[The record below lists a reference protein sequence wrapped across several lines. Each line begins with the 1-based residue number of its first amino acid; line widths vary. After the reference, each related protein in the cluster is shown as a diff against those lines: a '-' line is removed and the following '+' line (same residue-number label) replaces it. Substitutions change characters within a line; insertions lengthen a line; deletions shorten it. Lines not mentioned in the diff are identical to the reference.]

1 MRLFALLATALLFA
15 PAQAQV
21 LDYAQ
26 QTPYPIVGGP
36 SRPMMALD
44 GDENVYLAG
53 KLIGTTDFDMS
64 DGVAELAYDPTATP
78 YPTSGEAAFVA
89 KYAADG
95 TYEWAFGLSLDDIAF
110 NLRINGLAVDAAGNI
125 TVVGDMEVRVE
136 QEGDERVYRPID
148 FDPGPGVASLGVFSN
163 ENPSLGTE
171 PSNFVASYD
180 ADGNFR
186 WAFELTKART
196 VADIFTVFLKG
207 ARLFDVTTDADGNV
221 YVAGEIDGFN
231 PLFDAAEP
239 VNVDPRG
246 GNTSVEETGAFL
258 AKYTPEG
265 TLLWATATSPGA
277 SDVEGRA
284 DARFERVAVDAAGRA
299 FVAGTFGLGPVNV
312 GGIEL
317 GSEANVFLTSGLLA
331 QYDADGSAANWA
343 FPLEDAAD
351 QQADF
356 IHSMLR
362 PSPDGGVFWTG
373 YLRQAAD
380 FDPGPGQTIITAQ
393 TYPNGTSFDDA
404 FAAHYTGDGTLGWVR
419 QISGVYNQEVLD
431 YYAEATADGRTFVV
445 GNGTNLE
452 RLDPPSDRDFGDTV
466 EIILIEYD
474 LATGTQQNL
483 YLDEAEPPVNEDY
496 TRVDVW
502 DMEIAPSGQLYLLGN
517 VSDSNSSIP
526 FDFDF
531 GAETTTLPIVE
542 SAMFLARYDAT
553 VRPVNA
559 EDDATPTAFTLGVPY
574 PNPARDAVT
583 LTLALAQAQHVR
595 VEVFDLLGRRVQTL
609 HDGPLPATSH
619 RFTLDGARLPSG
631 TYVVRVAGSEQV
643 RTTRFAL
650 TR

>member
-1 MRLFALLATALLFA
+1 MRLFALLATALLFV

-26 QTPYPIVGGP
+26 QTPYPVFGGP
-36 SRPMMALD
+36 TRPMMALD
-44 GDENVYLAG
+44 GAENIYVAG
-53 KLIGTTDFDMS
+53 KLQGTTDFDMS
-64 DGVAELAYDPTATP
+64 DGVAELVYDPTATP
-78 YPTSGEAAFVA
+78 YPTSGDAAFVA

-95 TYEWAFGLSLDDIAF
+95 TYQWAFGLSLDDIAF
-110 NLRINGLAVDAAGNI
+110 DLRINALTSDADGNVTI
-125 TVVGDMEVRVE
+125 VGDMEVRVE
-136 QEGDERVYRPID
+136 QEGDSRVYRPID
-148 FDPGPGVASLGVFSN
+148 FDPGPGVAPLGVFPN
-163 ENPSLGTE
+163 ETPSLGTE

-180 ADGNFR
+180 TDGSFR
-186 WAFELTKART
+186 WAFELVKTRT

-207 ARLFDVTTDADGNV
+207 ARLFDVTTDAHGNV

-231 PLFDAAEP
+231 PLFDTAEP

-246 GNTSVEETGAFL
+246 GSTSVEETGAFL

-277 SDVEGRA
+277 GDIDNRA
-284 DARFERVAVDAAGRA
+284 DARFDRVAVDATGQA

-317 GSEANVFLTSGLLA
+317 GSEANIFLTSGLLA
-331 QYDADGSAANWA
+331 QYNADGSAATWA

-356 IHSMLR
+356 THSTLR
-362 PSPDGGVFWTG
+362 IAPNGGVIWTG

-404 FAAHYTGDGTLGWVR
+404 FAAHYTADGALSWVR
-419 QISGVYNQEVLD
+419 QISGVYNNEVLN
-431 YYAEATADGRTFVV
+431 YYADATADGRTFVV

-483 YLDEAEPPVNEDY
+483 YLDEAAPPVNEDY

-517 VSDSNSSIP
+517 INKSNGDIP

-531 GAETTTLPIVE
+531 GAATTTLPIIE

-553 VRPVNA
+553 VRPVNT
-559 EDDATPTAFTLGVPY
+559 EDDATPTAFTLGSPY
-574 PNPARDAVT
+574 PNPARGTVT
-583 LTLALAQAQHVR
+583 VILALDQAQHVR

-609 HDGPLPATSH
+609 HDGLLPATAH
-619 RFTLDGARLPSG
+619 RFALNGARLPSG
-631 TYVVRVAGSEQV
+631 TYVVRVVGNEQV
-643 RTTRFAL
+643 RSTRFVLA
-650 TR
+650 R